1 MCLTTI
7 AVIANLNTR
16 LNAIRTLESRIS
28 LIKSYVSSISETN
41 AADDDPAA
49 PKLSH
54 TILRNI
60 NSLLSHLSILSPNEQ
75 SAFTSEVLSQSNDV
89 LLVSLLGQ
97 MGESVKAVRELG
109 RKSAIIQN
117 ARQAGNTRK
126 APELMRERFTDELYG
141 SGMIPGGGGGG
152 GASMYS

>member
-1 MCLTTI
+1 MCLTQSQI

-28 LIKSYVSSISETN
+28 LIKSYVSSISDPN
-41 AADDDPAA
+41 AANDDPVA

-60 NSLLSHLSILSPNEQ
+60 NSLLSHLSILSPDQQ
-75 SAFTSEVLSQSNDV
+75 SAFISEVLSQSNDV
-89 LLVSLLGQ
+89 LLVSLLGE
-97 MGESVKAVRELG
+97 MGESVKAMRELG

-117 ARQAGNTRK
+117 ARQSGNTRK
-126 APELMRERFTDELYG
+126 TPGLMQERFTDELYG
-141 SGMIPGGGGGG
+141 SGMIPGGAG

>member
-152 GASMYS
+152 ASMYS